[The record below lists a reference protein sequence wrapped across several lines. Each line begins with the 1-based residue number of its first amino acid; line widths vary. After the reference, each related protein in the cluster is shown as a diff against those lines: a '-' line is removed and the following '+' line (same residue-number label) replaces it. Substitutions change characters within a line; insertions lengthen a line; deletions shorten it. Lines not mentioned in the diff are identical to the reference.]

1 MKKILEKIENES
13 LNLCVT
19 GLGYVGLPLAIELSK
34 VFEVFGLDTD
44 KKRIEELTKGF
55 DRTGE
60 ISALQLQS
68 GSSLTFTS
76 TLNKLKNTDVYII
89 TVPTPVDKSNKP
101 DLSALISAS
110 EAIGTLLRP
119 DNIVVYEST
128 VYPGATEEICVPIL
142 EEASGLKFNK
152 DFFVGYSP
160 ERINPGDKSHR
171 ITDIKKVTSGSTNEA
186 AIAVD
191 LIYQKIITAGTYKAE
206 NIKVAE
212 AAKVIENTQ
221 RDINIAFINELS
233 MLFDRMNIDT
243 QEVLKAASTKWN
255 FLQFSPGLVGGHCI
269 GVDPYY
275 LTHKAIELGHSPD
288 LILAGRKVNDGMGE
302 YVAAKLIK
310 AMFEK
315 NIEVKGSKVLVL
327 GITFKENCPDIRNS
341 KVFDVIKELTRYKC
355 KIDVYDPHVNKDE
368 ITGKHFK
375 LVEKLETNKYSAV
388 IVAVAHKEFK
398 DMDPNVL
405 KATLLRNH
413 IIYDLKSVFVKNFS
427 DMRL

>member
-19 GLGYVGLPLAIELSK
+19 GLGYVGLPLAIELSQ

-142 EEASGLKFNK
+142 EEASGL
-152 DFFVGYSP
+152 VGYSP
-160 ERINPGDKSHR
+160 ERIQRYR
-171 ITDIKKVTSGSTNEA
+171 I
-186 AIAVD
+186 
-191 LIYQKIITAGTYKAE
+191 
-206 NIKVAE
+206 
-212 AAKVIENTQ
+212 AAKKT
-221 RDINIAFINELS
+221 S
-233 MLFDRMNIDT
+233 
-243 QEVLKAASTKWN
+243 
-255 FLQFSPGLVGGHCI
+255 
-269 GVDPYY
+269 
-275 LTHKAIELGHSPD
+275 
-288 LILAGRKVNDGMGE
+288 VN
-302 YVAAKLIK
+302 
-310 AMFEK
+310 
-315 NIEVKGSKVLVL
+315 
-327 GITFKENCPDIRNS
+327 
-341 KVFDVIKELTRYKC
+341 
-355 KIDVYDPHVNKDE
+355 
-368 ITGKHFK
+368 
-375 LVEKLETNKYSAV
+375 
-388 IVAVAHKEFK
+388 
-398 DMDPNVL
+398 
-405 KATLLRNH
+405 
-413 IIYDLKSVFVKNFS
+413 
-427 DMRL
+427 